1 MEKLGMCALA
11 EFVERQSRV
20 KEDGKKAHGLDMVI
34 TVRLVSSWSLLAS
47 ALNAIGPCT
56 VTLSRR

>member
-1 MEKLGMCALA
+1 MCALA